1 MTDTSETPRI
11 TRNDAASRY
20 EIHVGDVLAGFTRWE
35 ADDRG
40 RLQMVHT
47 EVDPAFKGRGLAS
60 ILVADAL
67 ADIAARDETIVPR
80 CPFVTTYLGENTV
93 EGLSVDWP
101 HGAPGA

>member
-1 MTDTSETPRI
+1 MTVTSRFS
-11 TRNDAASRY
+11 AS
-20 EIHVGDVLAGFTRWE
+20 
-35 ADDRG
+35 
-40 RLQMVHT
+40 
-47 EVDPAFKGRGLAS
+47 PATGLMKRHQAEQGA
-60 ILVADAL
+60 LVADAL